1 MAVIKP
7 FRGIRF
13 NENISGDLGSN
24 ICPPFDA
31 ITPELFSSLCER
43 SPYNI
48 VRLELAREDYS
59 DRSYDQAAIT
69 QTKWLETGVLVRDD
83 KPSIYVTEEKFIFE
97 GNPFSRL
104 GLISAVR
111 L

>member
-13 NENISGDLGSN
+13 NENVSGDLGSN

-31 ITPELFSSLCER
+31 ITPELFSSLYER

-48 VRLELAREDYS
+48 VRLELAREEYS
-59 DRSYDQAAIT
+59 NRSYDQAATTLKDSILLNIKELKDIDPDKLINNRIKSYEKMG
-69 QTKWLETGVLVRDD
+69 KW
-83 KPSIYVTEEKFIFE
+83 SE
-97 GNPFSRL
+97 G
-104 GLISAVR
+104 
-111 L
+111 

>member
-13 NENISGDLGSN
+13 NKNVSGDPGSN

-31 ITPELFSSLCER
+31 ITPELYSSLYER
-43 SPYNI
+43 SSYNI

-59 DRSYDQAAIT
+59 NRSYDQAAIT
-69 QTKWLETGVLVRDD
+69 QNKWLESDILVRDD

-97 GNPFSRL
+97 
-104 GLISAVR
+104 
-111 L
+111 